1 MRLALPGGTF
11 TVLLLLLLGA
21 QPIATDLYLPA
32 LPAITRDL
40 GPASTSLTVFA
51 LAFGI
56 SQLFSGP
63 LADRWGRR
71 PLLLA
76 GLALYAL
83 GALGATLAGSITVLA
98 AWRAV
103 QGVAM
108 AVILICARAA
118 VRDRYTAQEGPRV
131 MALGLSG
138 LGVVALLAPLLGAVM
153 TQYAS
158 WRWALACM
166 TAYALVVL
174 AWCAWRF
181 PETRPAATQGAQGG
195 ARDVLRNANFWVWSS
210 LTAATY
216 GGIFCF
222 LLLSPMVYIERLG
235 FSPLA
240 YGWIP
245 ASGSLVYTFSTAWCR
260 HRLQRRTALSCVQ
273 LGAGFSLAG
282 AALQVAGAIGWPDHV
297 VPLLLGHWIFVI
309 GHGLHQPCSQAGAV
323 SELPQAAGRAVAWS
337 GFITMAVAFAL
348 GQTVAH
354 FSHAADGA
362 NGLPGPLSGTWPVA
376 LPMALAGL
384 GIWFV
389 TRWWLPRAQPSWQ
402 QPRH

>member
-1 MRLALPGGTF
+1 MRFALPGGTF
-11 TVLLLLLLGA
+11 TFLLLLLLGA

-51 LAFGI
+51 LAFGL

-98 AWRAV
+98 GWRAV

-108 AVILICARAA
+108 AAILICARAA

-153 TQYAS
+153 VQYAS

-166 TAYALVVL
+166 MVYALVVL
-174 AWCAWRF
+174 TWCAWRF
-181 PETRPAATQGAQGG
+181 VETRPAITQQARGG
-195 ARDVLRNANFWVWSS
+195 ARVVLRNANFWAWSS
-210 LTAATY
+210 LTATTY

-222 LLLSPMVYIERLG
+222 LLLSPMVYVERLG
-235 FSPLA
+235 LTPLA

-245 ASGSLVYTFSTAWCR
+245 ASGSLVYTFSTVWCR
-260 HRLQRRTALSCVQ
+260 HLLHRRTAVRCVRLGAWFSAAGGAVQ
-273 LGAGFSLAG
+273 LL
-282 AALQVAGAIGWPDHV
+282 GAIGWSDRV
-297 VPLLLGHWIFVI
+297 APLLLGHWLFVI
-309 GHGLHQPCSQAGAV
+309 GHGFHQPCSQAGAV
-323 SELPQAAGRAVAWS
+323 SDLPQAAGRAVAWS
-337 GFITMAVAFAL
+337 GFVTMAVAFVL
-348 GQTVAH
+348 GQAVAH
-354 FSHAADGA
+354 FSHDVDGVQ
-362 NGLPGPLSGTWPVA
+362 GLLTGTWPVA
-376 LPMALAGL
+376 LPMALAGM
-384 GIWFV
+384 GICLITQF
-389 TRWWLPRAQPSWQ
+389 WLPRVRPS
-402 QPRH
+402 RHH

>member
-76 GLALYAL
+76 GLALYAV
-83 GALGATLAGSITVLA
+83 GALGATVAGSIAVLA
-98 AWRAV
+98 GWRAV

-108 AVILICARAA
+108 AAILICARAA
-118 VRDRYTAQEGPRV
+118 VRDRYSALEGPRV

-174 AWCAWRF
+174 VWCALRF
-181 PETRPAATQGAQGG
+181 TETRPARTPGGRQGS
-195 ARDVLRNANFWVWSS
+195 AREVLRNANFWAWSS

-222 LLLSPMVYIERLG
+222 LLLSPMVYVDRLG
-235 FSPLA
+235 LSPLA

-260 HRLQRRTALSCVQ
+260 HLLHRRTALSCVR

-282 AALQVAGAIGWPDHV
+282 AVVQLAGALWWPDRV
-297 VPLLLGHWIFVI
+297 APLLLGHWIFVI
-309 GHGLHQPCSQAGAV
+309 GHGFHQPCSQAGAV

-354 FSHAADGA
+354 FSHGADGVQ
-362 NGLPGPLSGTWPVA
+362 GLQGPLTGTWPVA

-384 GIWFV
+384 GIWGI
-389 TRWWLPRAQPSWQ
+389 TRFWLPRVRPSS
-402 QPRH
+402 HA

>member
-76 GLALYAL
+76 GLALYAV
-83 GALGATLAGSITVLA
+83 GALGATLAGSIAVLA
-98 AWRAV
+98 GWRAV

-108 AVILICARAA
+108 AAILICARAA
-118 VRDRYTAQEGPRV
+118 VRDRYSALEGPRV

-181 PETRPAATQGAQGG
+181 PETRPARTPGRQGG
-195 ARDVLRNANFWVWSS
+195 AREVLGNANFWAWSS

-222 LLLSPMVYIERLG
+222 LLLSPMVYVDRLG
-235 FSPLA
+235 LSPLA

-260 HRLQRRTALSCVQ
+260 HLLRHRTALGCVQ

-282 AALQVAGAIGWPDHV
+282 AVVQLVGAFWWPDRV
-297 VPLLLGHWIFVI
+297 APLLLGHWIFVI
-309 GHGLHQPCSQAGAV
+309 GHGFHQPCSQAGAV

-354 FSHAADGA
+354 FSHGE
-362 NGLPGPLSGTWPVA
+362 GREPVLLTGTWPVA

-384 GIWFV
+384 GIWLI
-389 TRWWLPRAQPSWQ
+389 TRFWLPRARPSS
-402 QPRH
+402 HH

>member
-1 MRLALPGGTF
+1 MRFALPGGTF

-51 LAFGI
+51 LAFGL

-71 PLLLA
+71 PLLLG

-138 LGVVALLAPLLGAVM
+138 LGVVALLAPLLGALM

-181 PETRPAATQGAQGG
+181 PETRPATPQGAQGG
-195 ARDVLRNANFWVWSS
+195 ARDVLRNANFWAWSS
-210 LTAATY
+210 LTATTY

-222 LLLSPMVYIERLG
+222 LLFSPMVYVEHLG
-235 FSPLA
+235 LSPLA

-260 HRLQRRTALSCVQ
+260 HLLHRRTVVGCVQ

-282 AALQVAGAIGWPDHV
+282 AVLQLAGAVWWPDRMA
-297 VPLLLGHWIFVI
+297 PLLLGHWIFVV
-309 GHGLHQPCSQAGAV
+309 GHGFHQPCSQAGAV
-323 SELPQAAGRAVAWS
+323 SDLPQAAGRAVAWS
-337 GFITMAVAFAL
+337 GFITMAVAFVL
-348 GQTVAH
+348 GQAVAH
-354 FSHAADGA
+354 FSHRADGV
-362 NGLPGPLSGTWPVA
+362 NGVQGLLSGTWPVA

-384 GIWFV
+384 GIWLI
-389 TRWWLPRAQPSWQ
+389 TRYWLPRVRSSSHP
-402 QPRH
+402 